1 MSIMFKVVTFWL
13 FSNFILH
20 SNYLHYIVTFP
31 VSGSWLQDLQPIWP
45 GELQQLPP
53 AQELRLPVYART
65 VQDTQAVVSFLQCVW
80 KAEMVQYYRR
90 YSSDSDSMLCVD
102 GDKLHE
108 ICMIEDKKYHGKMKD
123 GMDWYWVTCH
133 VLSNIYLHITPP
145 RGGMSHV
152 CLSFH

>member
-1 MSIMFKVVTFWL
+1 MFKVVTFWL
-13 FSNFILH
+13 FSNLILH

-45 GELQQLPP
+45 GELQQLPS

-90 YSSDSDSMLCVD
+90 YSSDSDSMLWVD
-102 GDKLHE
+102 WDKVHE
-108 ICMIEDKKYHGKMKD
+108 ICMIEDKRYRGKMKD